1 MVLFTAEIA
10 CDENE
15 IEARKK
21 SVNNKINLLGRLVQ
35 DSPAAK
41 RIRQSDNE
49 GAKDLLKEASTEWQV
64 ASRELEAMN
73 IEQAEERARRG
84 LILMTQASGYV
95 ADKTRIKSAQKSR
108 YTQLRARIAS
118 FVDAFQRIAKEK
130 QAQDISW
137 LLDMNKI
144 DALLIEAKK
153 LADQE
158 KYREANQHLSH
169 AADNVEIA
177 LAQARHKETLL
188 HDLTFETPRAQY
200 DYEKQRN
207 HSYMLLADLIKT
219 KKEIDPHSLERFH
232 AALQENELMR
242 DRADAMVD
250 KGEIDAAI
258 KLLEQGTRNL
268 ARTLRASGVVF

>member
-1 MVLFTAEIA
+1 
-10 CDENE
+10 
-15 IEARKK
+15 
-21 SVNNKINLLGRLVQ
+21 
-35 DSPAAK
+35 
-41 RIRQSDNE
+41 
-49 GAKDLLKEASTEWQV
+49 
-64 ASRELEAMN
+64 MN

-219 KKEIDPHSLERFH
+219 KKKIDPHSLERFH

-242 DRADAMVD
+242 VRADAMVD

>member
-84 LILMTQASGYV
+84 LVLMTQASGYV

-219 KKEIDPHSLERFH
+219 KKKIDPHSLQHFH
-232 AALQENELMR
+232 AVLQENELMR
-242 DRADAMVD
+242 NRADALVN